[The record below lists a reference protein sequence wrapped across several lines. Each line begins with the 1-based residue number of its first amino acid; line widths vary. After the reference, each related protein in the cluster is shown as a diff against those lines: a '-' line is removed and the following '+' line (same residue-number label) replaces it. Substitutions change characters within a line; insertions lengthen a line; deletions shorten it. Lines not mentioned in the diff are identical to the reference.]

1 MHLKCRLHVAQM
13 QIHKTNI
20 EKMTITGIKYQ
31 DAIDVMF
38 EDYKVGEGEVTITC
52 YGDSW
57 NCYWGSMGDRNIREF
72 FQKADNDYLIRKFEM
87 GIHKSNPDES
97 EEAIR
102 ETLYK
107 WIISERKNEHL
118 TESMARDN
126 WDNVSHIYRDGT
138 WANDNT
144 IADIMGPDWHDDLPK
159 IPNQTYESLNRIITH
174 IKNALDY
181 TDPLT
186 KIN

>member
-57 NCYWGSMGDRNIREF
+57 VTVTFASSSKR
-72 FQKADNDYLIRKFEM
+72 
-87 GIHKSNPDES
+87 
-97 EEAIR
+97 
-102 ETLYK
+102 
-107 WIISERKNEHL
+107 
-118 TESMARDN
+118 
-126 WDNVSHIYRDGT
+126 
-138 WANDNT
+138 
-144 IADIMGPDWHDDLPK
+144 
-159 IPNQTYESLNRIITH
+159 QTMIT
-174 IKNALDY
+174 
-181 TDPLT
+181 
-186 KIN
+186 

>member
-1 MHLKCRLHVAQM
+1 
-13 QIHKTNI
+13 
-20 EKMTITGIKYQ
+20 
-31 DAIDVMF
+31 
-38 EDYKVGEGEVTITC
+38 
-52 YGDSW
+52 
-57 NCYWGSMGDRNIREF
+57 
-72 FQKADNDYLIRKFEM
+72 M

-144 IADIMGPDWHDDLPK
+144 IADIMGPDWHEYIDLPK